1 MNLNPLKR
9 NLALTCALA
18 LAAGWVCR
26 AQDTGPAVLP
36 VSEPDLA
43 TEAAEPKPVPP
54 ADDVNK
60 PFFKRMFSLEA
71 VASTVP
77 GAVIEQLDGWP
88 VEWCRT
94 RSGFEKRLG
103 SLAGQFVLGA
113 AFEDAVKSIHAEDT
127 RYRRLGKGNVF
138 KRTGY
143 VIAGTVTA
151 RKPGGGHTIAWSM
164 VASAYGSWAVAT
176 LWSPRHYRSAASIL
190 EWGTEGMGTLAG
202 FNLAR
207 EFWPDVKGLFHK
219 KK

>member
-1 MNLNPLKR
+1 LKLNPLNR
-9 NLALTCALA
+9 SVPFGCALA
-18 LAAGWVCR
+18 LAAALVCR
-26 AQDTGPAVLP
+26 AQDAASVAPAAP
-36 VSEPDLA
+36 EPDPA
-43 TEAAEPKPVPP
+43 TVTAEPKPVPP
-54 ADDVNK
+54 ADDVHK
-60 PFFKRMFSLEA
+60 PFYKRMFSLEA
-71 VASTVP
+71 VAATVP
-77 GAVIEQLDGWP
+77 GSVIEQLDGWP
-88 VEWCRT
+88 GEWRRT

-103 SLAGQFVLGA
+103 SLYGQFVLGA
-113 AFEDAVKSIHAEDT
+113 LFEDGVKAIHAEDT

-143 VIAGTVTA
+143 VIAGTVAA

-164 VASAYGSWAVAT
+164 AANAYGSWAVAT
-176 LWSPRHYRSAASIL
+176 LWSPRQYRSAVSIL